1 MSGTEFMKNCNAC
14 GGNWSAMIM
23 SGIRKC
29 FPEQYN
35 DMPKDK
41 QYNMFELMQI
51 AADCGVNWND

>member
-1 MSGTEFMKNCNAC
+1 MSGTKFLSNCNAC

-35 DMPKDK
+35 SMPSDK
-41 QYNMFELMQI
+41 QYDMFELMQI
-51 AADCGVNWND
+51 GADCGVNWND